1 VRITRVLTGYEYAM
15 ISPSLALIA
24 AVAATAAG
32 MTPGG
37 IAPTAVR
44 VAVERM
50 RGGPPTGIMAG
61 LPSGASP
68 IARTTERGSASAVAR
83 TVPAHRAVAR
93 PASAP
98 PPATGLDTAR
108 LAQAYA
114 RASELPRLR
123 SLLVQWRGEL
133 VGERYFRGVTRSTR
147 ANIKS
152 ASKSIISAL
161 VGIAIERG
169 AIRGVDQPIAELL
182 PAYFDERTDPRKR
195 AITVEDLLT
204 MRSGLET
211 TSFYNYGSWVTSRNW
226 VRDALRRP
234 VVAERGAAGP
244 MIYSTGS
251 THVLSAALTRA
262 TGMSTFR
269 FAERYLARP
278 LGIRLRPWTTDPQGI
293 YFGGNDMLMTPRD
306 MVKFGA
312 LYLNGGRAPSGRQV
326 VPRAWV
332 ERSTQPRTRSGW
344 SGNEYGYGWW
354 VRRAAGHAAY
364 YAWGYGGQF
373 IFVVPDLELVVV
385 TTSSSNVAER
395 ERGHLEAIY
404 ALLDEYVIPAVDGVD
419 GSRSLPRSAP

>member
-1 VRITRVLTGYEYAM
+1 MRARGLLLVAAVPAVVATALGASPAAAPVTR
-15 ISPSLALIA
+15 A
-24 AVAATAAG
+24 AVAGAAVAG
-32 MTPGG
+32 
-37 IAPTAVR
+37 APVTDASVR
-44 VAVERM
+44 AARVPSARL
-50 RGGPPTGIMAG
+50 RGGPPTGTVA
-61 LPSGASP
+61 PAARQASP
-68 IARTTERGSASAVAR
+68 IPHSPVRGVASRVPSATARAESARVL
-83 TVPAHRAVAR
+83 
-93 PASAP
+93 AP
-98 PPATGLDTAR
+98 SLDTAL

-114 RASELPRLR
+114 RAAELPRLR
-123 SLLVQWRGEL
+123 SLLVHWRGEL
-133 VGERYFRGVTRSTR
+133 VAERYFRGAGRSTR

-152 ASKSIISAL
+152 ASKSIVSAL

-169 AIRGVDQPIAELL
+169 SIRGVDQPIAELL
-182 PAYFDERTDPRKR
+182 PAYFDEHTDPRKR

-234 VVAERGAAGP
+234 VVAERGDGGP

-251 THVLSAALTRA
+251 THLLSAALTRA
-262 TGMSTFR
+262 TGMSTYR
-269 FAERYLARP
+269 FANRHLARP
-278 LGIRLRPWTTDPQGI
+278 LGITLRPWTTDPQGI

-312 LYLNGGRAPSGRQV
+312 LYLNEGRAPNGRQV

-354 VRRAAGHAAY
+354 LRRAGGHAVF

-373 IFVVPDLELVVV
+373 IFVVPDLQLVVV
-385 TTSSSNVAER
+385 TTSASNVAER
-395 ERGHLEAIY
+395 EHGHLEAIY
-404 ALLDEYVIPAVDGVD
+404 ALLEHYIVPAVDERV
-419 GSRSLPRSAP
+419 